1 MKIIRINAMWCLG
14 CLSMHKVWKEIEEK
28 YPDIEMISYD
38 YDMDEDIVKSFE
50 PGEILPV
57 TIFLDKDREI
67 TRLNGEKKLE
77 EIEEVIERIR

>member
-38 YDMDEDIVKSFE
+38 YDVDEDIVKSFN

-57 TIFLDKDREI
+57 TIFFEGDREI
-67 TRLNGEKKLE
+67 TRLNGEKKVQ